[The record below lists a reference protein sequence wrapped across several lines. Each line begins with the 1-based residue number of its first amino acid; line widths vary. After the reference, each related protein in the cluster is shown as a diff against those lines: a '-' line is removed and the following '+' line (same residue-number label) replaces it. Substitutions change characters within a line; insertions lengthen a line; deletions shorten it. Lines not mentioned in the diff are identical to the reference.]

1 METPQR
7 SIVVNKTPIHE
18 EGEGK
23 ISNKD
28 IKYMGHCEENVLSCL
43 YLEVLLE
50 FDWQHLCHDRDVCSP
65 PVITIPGPRA
75 SFTALLAIRPS
86 LTPGC
91 HRYSPDDRS
100 RAGHCRPS
108 FK

>member
-1 METPQR
+1 
-7 SIVVNKTPIHE
+7 
-18 EGEGK
+18 
-23 ISNKD
+23 
-28 IKYMGHCEENVLSCL
+28 MGLCEENVLSCL

-65 PVITIPGPRA
+65 PVVTIPGPRA